1 MRSEKDS
8 PLRKIRRII
17 VQTSN
22 IYIEIDGEQRAA
34 AFAYY
39 VLFSLFP
46 LFALLLTVG
55 SSFFNSGQIIE
66 TIKSFLPFSGPQ
78 QNFIWEAVHQLEIAR
93 GGIGVVSVIIF
104 LWCSLGFFHALVHGV
119 NRAWHTIEIPW
130 WQAPLKNLLMILIV
144 ASALFA
150 GVIAPAILQGL
161 RNGLLAAESF
171 LEKHFPNFDLHFV
184 SGLLDLSRFALGV
197 AVVFYS
203 FSMLYKLAPR
213 RRVLFRQVWL
223 PALIVTFA
231 LMICQIAFVNYLPH
245 FINYGIYGAVG
256 GMMLLLL
263 WVYFSGIIII
273 FGACLCAAIEQC
285 REEDEDGIIPATRE
299 Y

>member
-1 MRSEKDS
+1 MANA
-8 PLRKIRRII
+8 IRNGLQRAWRTL
-17 VQTSN
+17 VQSSN
-22 IYIEIDGEQRAA
+22 IYFEIDGEQRAA

-46 LFALLLTVG
+46 LFALMLTVG
-55 SSFFNSGQIIE
+55 SSFFNSGQIID
-66 TIKSFLPFSGPQ
+66 TLKSFLPFSDPQ
-78 QNFIWEAVHQLEIAR
+78 QTFIWEAVHQLEVAR

-119 NRAWHTIEIPW
+119 NRAWHTVEIPW
-130 WQAPLKNLLMILIV
+130 WQAPLKNLLMIVIV

-150 GVIAPAILQGL
+150 GVIAPAILQGV
-161 RNGLLAAESF
+161 RNGLLAAETF
-171 LEKHFPNFDLHFV
+171 LEKHFPKFDVHFV
-184 SGLLDLSRFALGV
+184 SGLLDLSRYALGV
-197 AVVFYS
+197 AVLFYS

-213 RRVLFRQVWL
+213 RRVLFRHIWL
-223 PALIVTFA
+223 PSLLVTFA

-245 FINYGIYGAVG
+245 FVNYGIYGAVG

-273 FGACLCAAIEQC
+273 FGACLCAATEQC
-285 REEDEDGIIPATRE
+285 SENNKNSIPTNREC
-299 Y
+299 

>member
-1 MRSEKDS
+1 
-8 PLRKIRRII
+8 
-17 VQTSN
+17 
-22 IYIEIDGEQRAA
+22 
-34 AFAYY
+34 
-39 VLFSLFP
+39 
-46 LFALLLTVG
+46 
-55 SSFFNSGQIIE
+55 
-66 TIKSFLPFSGPQ
+66 LPFSGSQ
-78 QNFIWEAVHQLEIAR
+78 QNFIWEAVHQLEVAR

-144 ASALFA
+144 ASALLA

-161 RNGLLAAESF
+161 RNGLLAAESL

-273 FGACLCAAIEQC
+273 FGACLCAAIEQL
-285 REEDEDGIIPATRE
+285 REEEEDGIIPANRG

>member
-1 MRSEKDS
+1 MDREKRS
-8 PLRKIRRII
+8 PLRRTWRI
-17 VQTSN
+17 VVHASN

-55 SSFFNSGQIIE
+55 SSFFNSGQIID

-78 QNFIWEAVHQLEIAR
+78 QNFIWEAVHQLEVAR

-197 AVVFYS
+197 AVLFYS

-273 FGACLCAAIEQC
+273 LGACLCAAIEQL
-285 REEDEDGIIPATRE
+285 REEEEDGITPANRG

>member
-1 MRSEKDS
+1 MGRA
-8 PLRKIRRII
+8 IRNGLQKTWRTI
-17 VQTSN
+17 VQTTN

-46 LFALLLTVG
+46 LFALMLTVG
-55 SSFFNSGQIIE
+55 SSFFNTGQIID
-66 TIKSFLPFSGPQ
+66 TLKSFLPFTGPQ

-93 GGIGVVSVIIF
+93 GGIGAVSMIIF

-119 NRAWHTIEIPW
+119 NRAWHTVEIPW
-130 WQAPLKNLLMILIV
+130 WQAPLKNLLMILIL

-150 GVIAPAILQGL
+150 GVITPAILQGA
-161 RNGLLAAESF
+161 RNALFAAESF
-171 LEKHFPNFDLHFV
+171 LEKHFPHFDLHLA
-184 SGLLDLSRFALGV
+184 SGLLDLTRFVLGV
-197 AVVFYS
+197 AVLFYS

-223 PALIVTFA
+223 PALVVTFA
-231 LMICQIAFVNYLPH
+231 LMLCQITFVNYLPH

-273 FGACLCAAIEQC
+273 FGGCLCAAMAQSNENAKGSTPTS
-285 REEDEDGIIPATRE
+285 REC
-299 Y
+299 